1 MRNYQAPE
9 WPLAADF
16 LVFLRKFS
24 NQVSFKQEIQKRR
37 TFGIVSHPDAG
48 KTTLTEKLLLFG
60 GAIQEAGA
68 VKSNKIKKGAT
79 SDFMEIERQR
89 GISVATSVLAFLY
102 KDKKINILDTPGH
115 KDFAE
120 DTFRTLTAVDSV
132 IVVIDVAKGVEEQ
145 TEKLVQVCR
154 MRQIP
159 MIVFINKLDR
169 EGKDAFDLL
178 DEVEQK
184 LDLKV
189 TPLSFPIG
197 MGYDF
202 KGIYNIYEK
211 NINLFDGGG
220 KKKVKDTIAIEDL
233 DSPVLEELIGSKSAE
248 TLRENLELVQGVYP
262 AFDREA
268 YLAGTQQPVF
278 FGSALNNFGVR
289 ELLDCFVE
297 IAPPP
302 RPKKAEE
309 RLVKPE
315 EQQMSGFVFKI
326 HANMDPKHRDRLA
339 FVKIVSGTFERN
351 KPYLHVRLDKNL
363 KFSSPNAFFA
373 EKKEIVDQSY
383 PGDIVGLHDTGNFKI
398 GDTLT
403 EGEALHYK
411 GIPSFSPEHFRYIN
425 NADPMKSKQLAKGI
439 DQLMDEGVAQ
449 LFTLELNGR
458 KVIGTVGAL
467 QYEVIQYRLEH
478 EYGAKCTYEPFPVH
492 KACWVDPL
500 DTQNDEY
507 QEFLRV
513 KQKFLAKDKRGQL
526 VFLADSAFSLQLT
539 QQKYPSVKL
548 HFTSEFD

>member
-1 MRNYQAPE
+1 MS
-9 WPLAADF
+9 F
-16 LVFLRKFS
+16 LK
-24 NQVSFKQEIQKRR
+24 EIQRRR
-37 TFGIVSHPDAG
+37 TFGIISHPDAG

-68 VKSNKIKKGAT
+68 VKNNKIKKGAT

-89 GISVATSVLAFLY
+89 GISVATSVLAFIY

-145 TEKLVQVCR
+145 TEKLVAVCR
-154 MRQIP
+154 MRKIP
-159 MIVFINKLDR
+159 IIVFINKLDR
-169 EGKDAFDLL
+169 EGKDAFDLM
-178 DEVEQK
+178 DEVEKK
-184 LDLKV
+184 LGLHV

-202 KGIYNIYEK
+202 QGIYNIWEQ
-211 NINLFDGGG
+211 NINLFSGDSR
-220 KKKVKDTIAIEDL
+220 KNIEDTIAISDIN
-233 DSPVLEELIGSKSAE
+233 SPELEKLIKEKPATKLREELELIAE
-248 TLRENLELVQGVYP
+248 VYP
-262 AFDREA
+262 KFDREQ
-268 YLAGTQQPVF
+268 YLNGDLQPVF

-297 IAPPP
+297 IAPTP
-302 RPKKAEE
+302 RPKDSDT

-315 EQQMSGFVFKI
+315 EEKLSGFVFKI

-339 FVKIVSGTFERN
+339 FIKIVSGTFERN
-351 KPYLHVRLDKNL
+351 KPYLHVRLGKSL

-373 EKKEIVDQSY
+373 EKKEIVDISY

-403 EGEALHYK
+403 EGENMNFK

-425 NADPMKSKQLAKGI
+425 NADPMKAKQLEKGV

-449 LFTLELNGR
+449 LFTLEMNNR

-478 EYGAKCTYEPFPVH
+478 EYGAKCTYENFPVH
-492 KACWVDPL
+492 KACWVKPD
-500 DTQNDEY
+500 DAKSE
-507 QEFLRV
+507 EFKEFKRV
-513 KQKFLAKDKRGQL
+513 KQKFLAHDKYGQL
-526 VFLADSAFSLQLT
+526 VFLADSDFTIQMT
-539 QQKYPSVKL
+539 QSKYPSVKL
-548 HFTSEFD
+548 FFTSEFN

>member
-1 MRNYQAPE
+1 MN
-9 WPLAADF
+9 F
-16 LVFLRKFS
+16 LD
-24 NQVSFKQEIQKRR
+24 EINRRR

-68 VKSNKIKKGAT
+68 VKNNKIKKGAT

-89 GISVATSVLAFLY
+89 GISVATSVLAFEY
-102 KDKKINILDTPGH
+102 KNNKINILDTPGH

-145 TEKLVQVCR
+145 TEKLVEVCR
-154 MRQIP
+154 MRNIP

-178 DEVEQK
+178 DEIEQK
-184 LDLKV
+184 LNLTV
-189 TPLSFPIG
+189 TPLSYPIG

-202 KGIYNIYEK
+202 KGIYNIWEK
-211 NINLFDGGG
+211 NINLFTGDPR
-220 KKKVKDTIAIEDL
+220 KDIEDTIEISDL
-233 DSPVLEELIGSKSAE
+233 NSSELDDLIGEKPAN
-248 TLRENLELVQGVYP
+248 TLREELELAQGVYP
-262 AFDREA
+262 EFDEKA
-268 YLAGTQQPVF
+268 YQAGTLQPVF

-289 ELLDCFVE
+289 ELLDCFIK
-297 IAPPP
+297 IAPSP
-302 RPKKAEE
+302 RPKESDTREVDPKE
-309 RLVKPE
+309 KNFT
-315 EQQMSGFVFKI
+315 GFVFKI

-339 FVKIVSGTFERN
+339 FIKIVSGKFERN
-351 KPYLHVRLDKNL
+351 TPYLHVRNKKKL
-363 KFSSPNAFFA
+363 KFSSPNAFFV
-373 EKKEIVDQSY
+373 EKKEIVDTSY

-403 EGEALHYK
+403 EGEELNYR

-425 NADPMKSKQLAKGI
+425 NADPMKSKQLEKGI

-449 LFTLELNGR
+449 LFRLELNNR

-478 EYGAKCTYEPFPVH
+478 EYGAKCTYEPLNVH
-492 KACWVDPL
+492 KACWVEPE
-500 DTQNDEY
+500 DEKNE
-507 QEFLRV
+507 EFQDFKRV
-513 KQKFLAKDKRGQL
+513 KAKFLAKDKRGQL
-526 VFLADSAFSLQLT
+526 VFFADSSFSLQMT
-539 QQKYPSVKL
+539 QQKYPSITF
-548 HFTSEFD
+548 HFTSEFQK

>member
-1 MRNYQAPE
+1 M
-9 WPLAADF
+9 
-16 LVFLRKFS
+16 
-24 NQVSFKQEIQKRR
+24 SFKKEIERRR
-37 TFGIVSHPDAG
+37 TFGIISHPDAG

-68 VKSNKIKKGAT
+68 VKNNKIKKTAT

-89 GISVATSVLAFLY
+89 GISVATSVLAFIY

-145 TEKLVQVCR
+145 TEKLVEVCR
-154 MRQIP
+154 MRKIP
-159 MIVFINKLDR
+159 MLVFINKLDR
-169 EGKDAFDLL
+169 EGQDAFDLM
-178 DEVEQK
+178 DELEQK
-184 LDLKV
+184 LGLSV

-211 NINLFDGGG
+211 NINLFSGDS
-220 KKKVKDTIAIEDL
+220 KKNIEETIAFDDIE
-233 DSPVLEELIGSKSAE
+233 SPELEKIIGTKAAE
-248 TLRENLELVQGVYP
+248 NLRENLDLVWGVYP
-262 AFDREA
+262 DFNKEL
-268 YLAGTQQPVF
+268 YLKGEQQPVF

-289 ELLDCFVE
+289 ELLDCFIE
-297 IAPPP
+297 IAPS
-302 RPKKAEE
+302 PKDKMAEE
-309 RLVKPE
+309 RLVKADE
-315 EQQMSGFVFKI
+315 KNLTGFVFKI

-339 FVKIVSGTFERN
+339 FVKVVSGTFERN
-351 KPYLHVRLDKNL
+351 KPYHHVRLDKNL

-373 EKKEIVDQSY
+373 EKKEIVDVSY

-403 EGEALHYK
+403 EGEVLHYK

-425 NADPMKSKQLAKGI
+425 NADPMKSKQLYKGI

-449 LFTLELNGR
+449 LFTLEMNGR

-467 QYEVIQYRLEH
+467 QFEVIQYRLEH
-478 EYGAKCTYEPFPVH
+478 EYGAKCSYENFPVY
-492 KACWVDPL
+492 KACWVGTDN
-500 DTQNDEY
+500 TKSDEY
-507 QEFLRV
+507 KEFIRV
-513 KQKFLAKDKRGQL
+513 KQKFLAKDKRNQL
-526 VFLADSAFSLQLT
+526 VFLADSQFSLQMT

-548 HFTSEFD
+548 YFTSELE

>member
-1 MRNYQAPE
+1 MS
-9 WPLAADF
+9 F
-16 LVFLRKFS
+16 LK
-24 NQVSFKQEIQKRR
+24 EIQRRR
-37 TFGIVSHPDAG
+37 TFGIISHPDAG

-68 VKSNKIKKGAT
+68 VKNNKIKKGAT

-89 GISVATSVLAFLY
+89 GISVATSVLAFNY

-145 TEKLVQVCR
+145 TEKLVSVCR
-154 MRQIP
+154 MRKIP
-159 MIVFINKLDR
+159 IIVFINKLDR
-169 EGKDAFDLL
+169 EGKDAFDLM
-178 DEVEQK
+178 DEVEKK
-184 LDLKV
+184 LGLQV

-202 KGIYNIYEK
+202 QGIYNVWEQ
-211 NINLFDGGG
+211 NINLFSGDSR
-220 KKKVKDTIAIEDL
+220 KNIEDTIAISDIN
-233 DSPVLEELIGSKSAE
+233 SPELEKLIGEKPANKLREEL
-248 TLRENLELVQGVYP
+248 ELIDEVYP
-262 AFDREA
+262 KFDRDA
-268 YLAGTQQPVF
+268 YLNGDLQPVF

-289 ELLDCFVE
+289 EILDCFIE
-297 IAPPP
+297 IAPS
-302 RPKKAEE
+302 PKPKESDT
-309 RLVKPE
+309 RLVNPE
-315 EQQMSGFVFKI
+315 EEKLSGFVFKI

-339 FVKIVSGTFERN
+339 FIKIVSGTFERN
-351 KPYLHVRLDKNL
+351 KPYTHVRLNKNL

-373 EKKEIVDQSY
+373 EKKEIVDISY

-403 EGEALHYK
+403 EGEMMSFK

-425 NADPMKSKQLAKGI
+425 NADPLKAKQLEKGV

-449 LFTLELNGR
+449 LFTLEMNNR

-478 EYGAKCTYEPFPVH
+478 EYGAKCTYENFPVH
-492 KACWVDPL
+492 KACWVKPD
-500 DTQNDEY
+500 DSKNE
-507 QEFLRV
+507 EFKEFKRV
-513 KQKFLAKDKRGQL
+513 KQKFLAHDKYGQL
-526 VFLADSAFSLQLT
+526 VFLADSDFTIQMT
-539 QQKYPSVKL
+539 QSKFPSVKL
-548 HFTSEFD
+548 FFTSEFD